1 MTVASVPPPDPEA
14 VRRRPGGRTERV
26 RRDVAEAVLELF
38 RERQFS
44 FGVAEVADRAGVHRA
59 TVYRRWPT
67 RGDLIA
73 EALSGFFRT
82 VTVPDTGRWSDDV
95 HALAATLARF
105 FADPVEIGVVTS
117 LAAQDDPTAAAI
129 IQSHWSPILDSMT
142 AVVERAKTRGEVDR
156 EVESGRLIEMLIGPF
171 VMHTTLVGRSSI
183 SRRHVREIAD
193 LVVRAGR
200 AVPQP

>member
-1 MTVASVPPPDPEA
+1 MTTVPLPEGDT

-26 RRDVAEAVLELF
+26 RRAVAEAVLELF

-73 EALSGFFRT
+73 EALSSFFRT
-82 VTVPDTGRWSDDV
+82 VSIPDTGSWSEDV
-95 HALAATLARF
+95 HALAGTLARF

-117 LAAQDDPTAAAI
+117 LAAYDDPTAAQI
-129 IQSHWSPILDSMT
+129 IQSHWRPIVDSMT
-142 AVVERAKTRGEVDR
+142 AVVERAKQRGEVDPDL
-156 EVESGRLIEMLIGPF
+156 ESGRIIEMLIGPF
-171 VMHTTLVGRSSI
+171 VVHTTLVRRAHV
-183 SRRHVREIAD
+183 SRRHIKEIAD

-200 AVPQP
+200 RHPTS